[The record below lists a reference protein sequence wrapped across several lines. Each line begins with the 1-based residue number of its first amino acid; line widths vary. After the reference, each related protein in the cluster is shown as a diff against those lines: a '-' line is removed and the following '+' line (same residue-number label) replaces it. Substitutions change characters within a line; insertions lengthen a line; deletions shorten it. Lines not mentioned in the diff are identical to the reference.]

1 MALARERAGRPHQ
14 RQQQQQPH
22 NARVAQSAER
32 KTLNLVVVGSSPTSG
47 ARGDSRRRSNTRC
60 CKMSRVQI
68 PASPDPL
75 WGCSS
80 GAECLLR
87 SVRRPRRHAFL
98 PGPRVREGSATE
110 RRLASALPMSRGGA
124 GEPSCCRSR
133 APNAGDCTFSPRR
146 GRRALCSGGSSP
158 PGDRLRECG
167 VSPVASPEANN
178 LRRGAGSKG
187 LVFTPEMHEQAKR
200 ATPCEDSAESGVSR
214 ARMV

>member
-1 MALARERAGRPHQ
+1 MDKAHAYGRRAGGRRNAP
-14 RQQQQQPH
+14 QQQQP
-22 NARVAQSAER
+22 ARVAQSAER

-133 APNAGDCTFSPRR
+133 APTQAIVHFLRGAAGARYAPAVQARPVT
-146 GRRALCSGGSSP
+146 G
-158 PGDRLRECG
+158 LRECG
-167 VSPVASPEANN
+167 VSPVASPDA
-178 LRRGAGSKG
+178 RQPPTHARA
-187 LVFTPEMHEQAKR
+187 QAKR
-200 ATPCEDSAESGVSR
+200 SPCSTQHAKRRRLARKCGAVQCC